1 MFSDLLPDLRQ
12 APRGLDREARSLYTV
27 ILRARDSRG
36 IESFTSVRWWNES
49 SREGRADSKTISI
62 IHTSELNGC
71 PNMPAQRFCQHA
83 CPEALPAGSAC
94 LPRGSASSPRGSAS
108 WFSMPAQRLFSMPA
122 QRLCHMPAQR
132 LCQLVPHARPEA
144 LPAGSPC
151 PPRGSASWFPMP
163 AQRLCQL
170 VPHARPEALPA
181 GSSCPPRGSASWLLC
196 QQCVTTYFVAC
207 SGDPWSSGCQ

>member
-94 LPRGSASSPRGSAS
+94 SAT
-108 WFSMPAQRLFSMPA
+108 WFR
-122 QRLCHMPAQR
+122 MPAQR
-132 LCQLVPHARPEA
+132 LCQLVQHACPEA

-181 GSSCPPRGSASWLLC
+181 GYSASN
-196 QQCVTTYFVAC
+196 V
-207 SGDPWSSGCQ
+207 